1 MMDAKIIVAL
11 DMSSEDNVLRL
22 VSQLNP
28 TLCKLKVG
36 KELFTSHGPR
46 ITEKLVRLGFSVFLD
61 LKFHDIPNTVM
72 KACSAARELG
82 VWMVNVHALGGSD
95 MIRSAREALGKGE
108 DSPLLTAVTVLT
120 SMDRNNLREIGFDFE
135 PSALVDRLTNIAYQ
149 SGANGVVCSANE
161 ADLVKAKYGDDFL
174 RVTPGIRASGSASD
188 DQKRVV
194 TPSDA
199 ILRGS
204 SYLVVGRPITQS
216 ENPLGIL
223 RRMSQ
228 EISETER

>member
-1 MMDAKIIVAL
+1 MIDTKIIVAL
-11 DMSSEDNVLRL
+11 DYADISKANELID
-22 VSQLNP
+22 QLDP
-28 TLCKLKVG
+28 ERCKVKVG
-36 KELFTSHGPR
+36 KEMFTRFGPSFVH
-46 ITEKLVRLGFSVFLD
+46 KLIKSGFKVFLD

-95 MIRSAREALGKGE
+95 MIRSAREALGTSE

-120 SMDRNNLREIGFDFE
+120 SMDQNNLREIGFDCE
-135 PSALVDRLTNIAYQ
+135 PSVLVDRLTNISYQ
-149 SGANGVVCSANE
+149 SGANGVVCSASE

-174 RVTPGIRASGSASD
+174 RVTPGIRPSGSSSD

-199 ILRGS
+199 MRRGS

-216 ENPLGIL
+216 ENPLDVL

-228 EISETER
+228 EISERER

>member
-11 DMSSEDNVLRL
+11 DMSNEDDVSSL

-28 TLCKLKVG
+28 KLCKLKVG
-36 KELFTSHGPR
+36 KELFTSYGPR
-46 ITEKLVRLGFSVFLD
+46 ITEKLVKLGFSVFLD

-72 KACSAARELG
+72 KACSVARELG

-95 MIRSAREALGKGE
+95 MIRAAREALGTSE
-108 DSPLLTAVTVLT
+108 DRPLLTAVTVLT
-120 SMDRNNLREIGFDFE
+120 SMDQNNLQEIGFKFE

-161 ADLVKAKYGDDFL
+161 ADLVKARYGHDFL
-174 RVTPGIRASGSASD
+174 RVTPGIRPSGGSWD

-199 ILRGS
+199 MRRGS

-216 ENPLGIL
+216 DNPSGIL
-223 RRMSQ
+223 RRMNQ